1 MVCVYLGPLFTGFWT
16 GLVLVRSLER
26 NDDDD
31 ALVGGGGKRS
41 GASSSSSSAAEADF
55 SMSVP
60 HLSHHLIF
68 LGGTLASVT
77 LTGGQSVIMGTTMLS
92 QLG

>member
-16 GLVLVRSLER
+16 GLVLVRSLEHD
-26 NDDDD
+26 NDRD
-31 ALVGGGGKRS
+31 AMFVGGS
-41 GASSSSSSAAEADF
+41 GASSSSTTAEADF
-55 SMSVP
+55 SMRVP

-77 LTGGQSVIMGTTMLS
+77 LTGGQSV
-92 QLG
+92 

>member
-16 GLVLVRSLER
+16 GLVLVRSLEHD
-26 NDDDD
+26 NDRD
-31 ALVGGGGKRS
+31 AMFVGGS
-41 GASSSSSSAAEADF
+41 GASSSSSSSTTAEADF
-55 SMSVP
+55 SMRVP